1 MSKNIYIYIYIY
13 IYNIHSERKEP
24 RWLEN
29 VKLFEIIR
37 ELVIVYI
44 SRLHFVEKLLRTDI
58 DNNAMILSPC
68 LHNQS

>member
-1 MSKNIYIYIYIY
+1 MSKKY

-29 VKLFEIIR
+29 VKLFGII
-37 ELVIVYI
+37 LIHQGVNVYI
-44 SRLHFVEKLLRTDI
+44 SRIHFVEKLQRIDI
-58 DNNAMILSPC
+58 DNNAMILNPY